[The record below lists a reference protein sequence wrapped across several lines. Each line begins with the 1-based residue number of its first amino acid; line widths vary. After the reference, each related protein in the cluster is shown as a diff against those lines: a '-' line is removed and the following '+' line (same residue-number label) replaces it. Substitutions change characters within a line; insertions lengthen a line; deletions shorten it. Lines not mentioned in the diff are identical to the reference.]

1 FGASLGGPLQKD
13 KTFLFGNFEGLYQHL
28 HQTGVDLVPDLNARN
43 GYLPCKL
50 VTPAPNCPA
59 SGLDFVGISPLAAAW
74 PTPTAGA
81 PDFGGISEAFNH
93 PLQTIRDDFGTARLD
108 HIFSQKDTLNAVYT
122 IDDSADYTPT
132 STNLYS
138 TDVTSL
144 REQVLSFEETHVFS
158 PTVLNTARIGFS
170 RAGYFFTGEPTPGTP
185 AASLPG
191 FLAGRPIGAIVV
203 GGSAASNPTAQLS
216 LAGSNNGSNLALA
229 RNLFTYEDRVSVTKG
244 RHLITAGAWFQR
256 LRSNEMLALSQYGQA
271 TFTSLQ
277 TLLQG

>member
-1 FGASLGGPLQKD
+1 
-13 KTFLFGNFEGLYQHL
+13 
-28 HQTGVDLVPDLNARN
+28 
-43 GYLPCKL
+43 
-50 VTPAPNCPA
+50 
-59 SGLDFVGISPLAAAW
+59 
-74 PTPTAGA
+74 
-81 PDFGGISEAFNH
+81 
-93 PLQTIRDDFGTARLD
+93 
-108 HIFSQKDTLNAVYT
+108 
-122 IDDSADYTPT
+122 PT

-277 TLLQG
+277 TLLQGTAGSLLFDPTPTPLAWRSWYGAWYVQDAIRLSPGLTLSLGFRDEFTSGWKEAYGRASTYTY